1 MKKIQLL
8 ICFFIFQNNLISQEN
23 IRIQATILEIG
34 SLSPLPFVNVEFKN
48 KNIKTVS
55 DVNGKIS
62 LLYDER
68 MIQENDTLLIY
79 KLNYK
84 RITVTANQ
92 LYKLLKNTDK
102 IYLEPLLTKSLK
114 GNSYL
119 RGNVY
124 DKSGFVK
131 NASIKV
137 KNTLKETFTDK
148 NGDFRIKVNKNDI
161 IIVSYLDMVE
171 KEVMI
176 ADKENISIELQ
187 PNQQLLDEIII
198 ISKRKEKEKEKYI
211 NTGWGIRKLNSLGSG
226 QIITSKDIKATDIG
240 LETILRGEFAG
251 LRVTRNQFSESIYLL
266 RGQRAKIVIDGSIY
280 SQDDN
285 LTIPYI
291 DPQNIENIVVLKSLS
306 SSTLYGGPAI
316 IINTKKG
323 VLNIK
328 KNKKI
333 YSALVEGNDYKDPVS
348 ISINRNG
355 KSRNII
361 DLEKAITYKEA
372 LSIYR
377 NQINND
383 NLIQYLIETA
393 TYFKKWN
400 ADKTSE
406 ILLKIRKLAPNNIK
420 ALRTIAFKFE
430 ELKMFD
436 QAKMIYQEIAVLQ
449 PAKAQVY
456 RDLSHIY
463 QLTGNYKDAMSLYNK
478 ILNNEIKNIDF
489 TGLIDPI
496 YSEMRHLLSKHR
508 TKIDFTKIPQ
518 ELLTADFKY
527 DVRIVF
533 EWNDP
538 STEFEIQFV
547 NPKKK
552 FYIWKHTILENR
564 ELLINEIEKGYNM
577 KEFIIDDSVKEEWL
591 INLEG
596 INNGKYLTNP
606 TYLKYSVYRNYGL
619 ENETVKVK
627 VINLNNIKNKIE
639 LFKL

>member
-8 ICFFIFQNNLISQEN
+8 ICLFIFQNNLFSQEN

-34 SLSPLPFVNVEFKN
+34 SSSPLPFVNVEFKN

-198 ISKRKEKEKEKYI
+198 ISKRKEKEKDIYI

-226 QIITSKDIKATDIG
+226 EIITSKDIKATDIG

-280 SQDDN
+280 TQDDN

-316 IINTKKG
+316 IINTKTG

-361 DLEKAITYKEA
+361 DLEKASTYKEA

-406 ILLKIRKLAPNNIK
+406 ILLKIKKLAPNNIK

-463 QLTGNYKDAMSLYNK
+463 QLTGNYKEAMSLYNK

-496 YSEMRHLLSKHR
+496 YSELRHLLSKHR
-508 TKIDFTKIPQ
+508 TKIDFTKVPQ

-538 STEFEIQFV
+538 SSEFEIQFV
-547 NPKKK
+547 NPEKK

-564 ELLINEIEKGYNM
+564 EQLINEIEEGYNM
-577 KEFIIDDSVKEEWL
+577 KEFIIDDSVKEEWI

-596 INNGKYLTNP
+596 INNEKYLTNP
-606 TYLKYSVYRNYGL
+606 TYLKYSIYRNYGV
-619 ENETVKVK
+619 ENETVQVK
-627 VINLNNIKNKIE
+627 VINLNNIKNKIK

>member
-8 ICFFIFQNNLISQEN
+8 ICLFIFQNNLFSQEN

-34 SLSPLPFVNVEFKN
+34 SSSPLPFVNVEFKN

-102 IYLEPLLTKSLK
+102 IYLEPLLAKSLK

-119 RGNVY
+119 KGNVY

-161 IIVSYLDMVE
+161 IIVSYLDMEE

-198 ISKRKEKEKEKYI
+198 ISKRKEKEKDIYI

-291 DPQNIENIVVLKSLS
+291 DPENIENIVVLKSLS
-306 SSTLYGGPAI
+306 SSALYGGPAI

-348 ISINRNG
+348 ISNNRNG

-393 TYFKKWN
+393 AYFKKWN

-406 ILLKIRKLAPNNIK
+406 ILLNIKKLAPNNIK

-430 ELKMFD
+430 ELKMYD

-463 QLTGNYKDAMSLYNK
+463 QKTGNYKDAMSLYDK
-478 ILNNEIKNIDF
+478 ILNNEIKDIDF
-489 TGLIDPI
+489 TGLLDPI
-496 YSEMRHLLSKHR
+496 YSELRHLLSKHR
-508 TKIDFTKIPQ
+508 TKIDFTKVPQ

-577 KEFIIDDSVKEEWL
+577 KEFIIDDSVKEEWI
-591 INLEG
+591 INLEA

-606 TYLKYSVYRNYGL
+606 TYLKYSIYRNYGL
-619 ENETVKVK
+619 ENEEVQVK
-627 VINLNNIKNKIE
+627 VINLNNLNNKIK

>member
-1 MKKIQLL
+1 
-8 ICFFIFQNNLISQEN
+8 
-23 IRIQATILEIG
+23 
-34 SLSPLPFVNVEFKN
+34 
-48 KNIKTVS
+48 
-55 DVNGKIS
+55 
-62 LLYDER
+62 
-68 MIQENDTLLIY
+68 
-79 KLNYK
+79 
-84 RITVTANQ
+84 
-92 LYKLLKNTDK
+92 
-102 IYLEPLLTKSLK
+102 
-114 GNSYL
+114 
-119 RGNVY
+119 
-124 DKSGFVK
+124 
-131 NASIKV
+131 
-137 KNTLKETFTDK
+137 
-148 NGDFRIKVNKNDI
+148 
-161 IIVSYLDMVE
+161 
-171 KEVMI
+171 
-176 ADKENISIELQ
+176 
-187 PNQQLLDEIII
+187 
-198 ISKRKEKEKEKYI
+198 
-211 NTGWGIRKLNSLGSG
+211 
-226 QIITSKDIKATDIG
+226 
-240 LETILRGEFAG
+240 
-251 LRVTRNQFSESIYLL
+251 L

-333 YSALVEGNDYKDPVS
+333 YSALVEGNDYKEPVS
-348 ISINRNG
+348 ISNNRNG

-361 DLEKAITYKEA
+361 NLEKASTYKEA
-372 LSIYR
+372 LGIYR

-393 TYFKKWN
+393 AYFKKWN

-406 ILLKIRKLAPNNIK
+406 ILLKIKKLAPYNIK

-430 ELKMFD
+430 ELKMYD

-463 QLTGNYKDAMSLYNK
+463 QLTGNYKDAMSLYDK
-478 ILNNEIKNIDF
+478 ILNNEIKDIDF
-489 TGLIDPI
+489 TGLLDPI
-496 YSEMRHLLSKHR
+496 YSELRHLLSKHR
-508 TKIDFTKIPQ
+508 TKIDFTKVPQ
-518 ELLTADFKY
+518 ELLNSDFKY

-577 KEFIIDDSVKEEWL
+577 KEFIIDDSVKEEWI

-606 TYLKYSVYRNYGL
+606 TYLKYSIYRNYGL
-619 ENETVKVK
+619 ENEEVKVK
-627 VINLNNIKNKIE
+627 VINLNNIKNKIK

>member
-1 MKKIQLL
+1 M
-8 ICFFIFQNNLISQEN
+8 
-23 IRIQATILEIG
+23 
-34 SLSPLPFVNVEFKN
+34 
-48 KNIKTVS
+48 
-55 DVNGKIS
+55 
-62 LLYDER
+62 
-68 MIQENDTLLIY
+68 
-79 KLNYK
+79 
-84 RITVTANQ
+84 
-92 LYKLLKNTDK
+92 
-102 IYLEPLLTKSLK
+102 
-114 GNSYL
+114 
-119 RGNVY
+119 
-124 DKSGFVK
+124 
-131 NASIKV
+131 
-137 KNTLKETFTDK
+137 
-148 NGDFRIKVNKNDI
+148 
-161 IIVSYLDMVE
+161 
-171 KEVMI
+171 
-176 ADKENISIELQ
+176 
-187 PNQQLLDEIII
+187 
-198 ISKRKEKEKEKYI
+198 
-211 NTGWGIRKLNSLGSG
+211 
-226 QIITSKDIKATDIG
+226 
-240 LETILRGEFAG
+240 
-251 LRVTRNQFSESIYLL
+251 

-280 SQDDN
+280 TQDDN

-355 KSRNII
+355 KNRNII
-361 DLEKAITYKEA
+361 DLEKASTYKEA

-430 ELKMFD
+430 ELKMYD
-436 QAKMIYQEIAVLQ
+436 QAKIIYQEIAVLQ

-463 QLTGNYKDAMSLYNK
+463 QLTGNYKDAMSLYDM
-478 ILNNEIKNIDF
+478 ILNNEIKDIDF
-489 TGLIDPI
+489 TGLLDPI
-496 YSEMRHLLSKHR
+496 YSELRHLLSKHR
-508 TKIDFTKIPQ
+508 TKIDFTKVPQ

-547 NPKKK
+547 NPEKK

-564 ELLINEIEKGYNM
+564 EQLINEIEEGYNM
-577 KEFIIDDSVKEEWL
+577 KEFIIDDSVKEEWI

-596 INNGKYLTNP
+596 INNEKYLTSP
-606 TYLKYSVYRNYGL
+606 TYLKYSIYRNYGL
-619 ENETVKVK
+619 ENETVQVK
-627 VINLNNIKNKIE
+627 VINLNNIKNKIK

>member
-1 MKKIQLL
+1 MKKIQFL
-8 ICFFIFQNNLISQEN
+8 ICLFIFQSNLFSQEN

-34 SLSPLPFVNVEFKN
+34 SSSTLPFVNVEFKN

-55 DVNGKIS
+55 DINGKIS

-114 GNSYL
+114 RNSYL

-124 DKSGFVK
+124 DKSGFVQ

-148 NGDFRIKVNKNDI
+148 NGDFKIEVNKNDI
-161 IIVSYLDMVE
+161 IIVNYLDMLQ
-171 KEVMI
+171 KEVFV
-176 ADKENISIELQ
+176 ADKKNISVELQ

-211 NTGWGIRKLNSLGSG
+211 NTGFGIRKLNSLGSG
-226 QIITSKDIKATDIG
+226 KVVTSKDIKATDIG

-251 LRVTRNQFSESIYLL
+251 LRVTRNQYGEFLYLV
-266 RGQRAKIVIDGSIY
+266 RGQKAKIVIDGSIY
-280 SQDDN
+280 TQDDN

-306 SSTLYGGPAI
+306 SSTMYGGPAI
-316 IINTKKG
+316 LINTKRG
-323 VLNIK
+323 VINIK

-333 YSALVEGNDYKDPVS
+333 YSALVLGNDYKEAISVS
-348 ISINRNG
+348 SNRNE
-355 KSRNII
+355 KSRYII
-361 DLEKAITYKEA
+361 ELEKADTFKEA

-383 NLIQYLIETA
+383 NLITYLIETA
-393 TYFKKWN
+393 AYFKKWDI
-400 ADKTSE
+400 DKTSE
-406 ILLKIRKLAPNNIK
+406 ILLRIKKMAPNNIK
-420 ALRTIAFKFE
+420 ALKTIAFKFE
-430 ELKMFD
+430 ELKMYE

-449 PAKAQVY
+449 PAKAQIY

-463 QLTGNYKDAMSLYNK
+463 QLTGNYKDAMSIYNK
-478 ILNNEIKNIDF
+478 ILNNEIKDIDF
-489 TGLIDPI
+489 TGLLNPI

-508 TKIDFTKIPQ
+508 TKIDFTKVPQ

-538 STEFEIQFV
+538 SSEFEIQFV

-564 ELLINEIEKGYNM
+564 EQLINEIEKGYNM
-577 KEFIIDDSVKEEWL
+577 KEFIIDDSVKEEWI

-596 INNGKYLTNP
+596 INNEKYLTNP
-606 TYLKYSVYRNYGL
+606 TYLKYSIYRNYGL
-619 ENETVKVK
+619 ESETVEVK
-627 VINLNNIKNKIE
+627 VINLNDIKNKIK

>member
-226 QIITSKDIKATDIG
+226 EIITSKDIKATDIG

-280 SQDDN
+280 TQDDN

>member
-8 ICFFIFQNNLISQEN
+8 ICLFIFQNNLFSQEN

-34 SLSPLPFVNVEFKN
+34 SSSPLPFVNVEFKN

-102 IYLEPLLTKSLK
+102 IYLEPLLAKSLK

-161 IIVSYLDMVE
+161 IIVSYLDMEE

-198 ISKRKEKEKEKYI
+198 ISKRKEKEKDIYI

-226 QIITSKDIKATDIG
+226 EIITSKDIKATDIG

-251 LRVTRNQFSESIYLL
+251 LRVTRNKFSESIYLL

-316 IINTKKG
+316 IINTKTG

-348 ISINRNG
+348 ISNNRNG
-355 KSRNII
+355 KSRNIL

-372 LSIYR
+372 LGIYR

-393 TYFKKWN
+393 VYFKKWN

-406 ILLKIRKLAPNNIK
+406 ILLKIKKLAPNNIK

-430 ELKMFD
+430 ELKMYD

-463 QLTGNYKDAMSLYNK
+463 QLTGNYKDAMSLYDM
-478 ILNNEIKNIDF
+478 ILNNEIKDIDF
-489 TGLIDPI
+489 TGLLDPI
-496 YSEMRHLLSKHR
+496 YSELRHLLSKHR
-508 TKIDFTKIPQ
+508 TKIDFTKVPQ

-527 DVRIVF
+527 DVRIVI

-538 STEFEIQFV
+538 SSEFEIQFV
-547 NPKKK
+547 NPEKK

-564 ELLINEIEKGYNM
+564 EQLINEIEEGYNM
-577 KEFIIDDSVKEEWL
+577 KEFIIDDSVKEEWI
-591 INLEG
+591 INLEV
-596 INNGKYLTNP
+596 INNEKYLTNP
-606 TYLKYSVYRNYGL
+606 TYLKYSIYRNYGL

-627 VINLNNIKNKIE
+627 VINLNNLNNKIK

>member
-34 SLSPLPFVNVEFKN
+34 SSSPLPFVNVEFKN

-280 SQDDN
+280 TQDDN

>member
-8 ICFFIFQNNLISQEN
+8 ICLFIFQNNLFSQEN

-34 SLSPLPFVNVEFKN
+34 SSSPLPFVNVEFKN

-102 IYLEPLLTKSLK
+102 IYLEPLLAKSLK

-161 IIVSYLDMVE
+161 IIVSYLDMEE

-198 ISKRKEKEKEKYI
+198 ISKRKEKEKDIYI

-226 QIITSKDIKATDIG
+226 EIITSKDIKATDIG

-316 IINTKKG
+316 IINTKTG

-348 ISINRNG
+348 ISNNRNG
-355 KSRNII
+355 KSRNIL

-372 LSIYR
+372 LGIYR

-393 TYFKKWN
+393 VYFKKWN

-406 ILLKIRKLAPNNIK
+406 ILLKIKKLAPNNIK

-430 ELKMFD
+430 ELKMYD

-463 QLTGNYKDAMSLYNK
+463 QLTGNYKDAMSLYDM
-478 ILNNEIKNIDF
+478 ILNNEIKDIDF
-489 TGLIDPI
+489 TGLLDPI
-496 YSEMRHLLSKHR
+496 YSELRHLLSKHR
-508 TKIDFTKIPQ
+508 TKIDFTKVPQ

-527 DVRIVF
+527 DVRIVI

-538 STEFEIQFV
+538 SSEFEIQFV
-547 NPKKK
+547 NPEKK

-564 ELLINEIEKGYNM
+564 EQLINEIEEGYNM
-577 KEFIIDDSVKEEWL
+577 KEFIIDDSVKEEWI
-591 INLEG
+591 INLEV
-596 INNGKYLTNP
+596 INNEKYLTNP
-606 TYLKYSVYRNYGL
+606 TYLKYSIYRNYGL

-627 VINLNNIKNKIE
+627 VINLNNLNNKIK

>member
-8 ICFFIFQNNLISQEN
+8 ICLFIFQNNLFSQEN

-34 SLSPLPFVNVEFKN
+34 SSSPLPFVNVEFKS

-84 RITVTANQ
+84 RITVTAKQ

-114 GNSYL
+114 VNSYL

-124 DKSGFVK
+124 DKSGFVQ
-131 NASIKV
+131 NANIKV

-148 NGDFRIKVNKNDI
+148 NGDFKIKVNKNDI

-176 ADKENISIELQ
+176 ADKENISIELE

-240 LETILRGEFAG
+240 LENILRGEFAG
-251 LRVTRNQFSESIYLL
+251 LRVTRNRFGDFIYLL

-285 LTIPYI
+285 LTIPYV

-306 SSTLYGGPAI
+306 SSALYGGPAI
-316 IINTKKG
+316 IINTKTG

-333 YSALVEGNDYKDPVS
+333 YSALVEGNDYKEPVS
-348 ISINRNG
+348 ISSDRNR
-355 KSRNII
+355 KSKNII
-361 DLEKAITYKEA
+361 DLEKASTYKKA

-377 NQINND
+377 NQINNE

-393 TYFKKWN
+393 AYFKKWN

-406 ILLKIRKLAPNNIK
+406 ILLKIKKLAPNNIK
-420 ALRTIAFKFE
+420 VLRTIAFKFE
-430 ELKMFD
+430 ELKMYN

-463 QLTGNYKDAMSLYNK
+463 QLTENYKDAMSLYDK
-478 ILNNEIKNIDF
+478 ILNNEIKDIDF
-489 TGLIDPI
+489 TGLLDPI
-496 YSEMRHLLSKHR
+496 YSELRHLLSKHR
-508 TKIDFTKIPQ
+508 TKIDFSKVPQ

-547 NPKKK
+547 NPKNK

-564 ELLINEIEKGYNM
+564 ELLINEIEEGYNM
-577 KEFIIDDSVKEEWL
+577 KEFIIDDSVKEEWI

-596 INNGKYLTNP
+596 INNEKHLTNP
-606 TYLKYSVYRNYGL
+606 TYIKYSIYRNYGL

-627 VINLNNIKNKIE
+627 VINLNNIKNKIK

>member
-198 ISKRKEKEKEKYI
+198 ISKRKEKEKDIYI

-280 SQDDN
+280 TQDDN

-348 ISINRNG
+348 ISNNRNG
-355 KSRNII
+355 KNRNII
-361 DLEKAITYKEA
+361 DLEKAGTYKKA

-508 TKIDFTKIPQ
+508 TKIDFTKVPQ

>member
-23 IRIQATILEIG
+23 IRIQANILEIG
-34 SLSPLPFVNVEFKN
+34 SSSPLPFVNVEFKN

-102 IYLEPLLTKSLK
+102 IYLEPLLAKSLK

-198 ISKRKEKEKEKYI
+198 ISKRKEKEKDIYI

-226 QIITSKDIKATDIG
+226 EIITSKDIKATDIG

-280 SQDDN
+280 TQDDN

-291 DPQNIENIVVLKSLS
+291 DPQNIENIVILKSLS

-361 DLEKAITYKEA
+361 DLEKASTYKEA

-383 NLIQYLIETA
+383 NLMQYLIETA

-430 ELKMFD
+430 ELKMYD

-463 QLTGNYKDAMSLYNK
+463 QLTGNYKDAMSLYNM

-577 KEFIIDDSVKEEWL
+577 KEFIIDDSVKEEWI

-596 INNGKYLTNP
+596 INNEKYLTNP
-606 TYLKYSVYRNYGL
+606 TYLKYSIYRNYGL

-627 VINLNNIKNKIE
+627 VINLNNIKNKIK

>member
-148 NGDFRIKVNKNDI
+148 NGDFKIKVNKNDI

-280 SQDDN
+280 TQDDN

>member
-8 ICFFIFQNNLISQEN
+8 ICLFIFQNNLFSQEN

-34 SLSPLPFVNVEFKN
+34 SSSPLPFVNVEFKN

-102 IYLEPLLTKSLK
+102 IYLEPLLAKSLK

-161 IIVSYLDMVE
+161 IIVSYLDMEE

-198 ISKRKEKEKEKYI
+198 ISKRKEKEKDIYI

-226 QIITSKDIKATDIG
+226 EIITSKDIKATDIG

-251 LRVTRNQFSESIYLL
+251 LRVTRNKFSESIYLL

-280 SQDDN
+280 TQDDN

-316 IINTKKG
+316 IINTKTG

-348 ISINRNG
+348 ISNNRNG
-355 KSRNII
+355 KSRNIL

-372 LSIYR
+372 LGIYR

-393 TYFKKWN
+393 VYFKKWN

-406 ILLKIRKLAPNNIK
+406 ILLKIKKLAPNNIK

-430 ELKMFD
+430 ELKMYD

-463 QLTGNYKDAMSLYNK
+463 QLTGNYKDAMSLYDM
-478 ILNNEIKNIDF
+478 ILNNEIKDIDF
-489 TGLIDPI
+489 TGLLDPI
-496 YSEMRHLLSKHR
+496 YSELRHLLSKHR
-508 TKIDFTKIPQ
+508 TKIDFTKVPQ

-527 DVRIVF
+527 DVRIVI

-538 STEFEIQFV
+538 SSEFEIQFV
-547 NPKKK
+547 NPEKK

-564 ELLINEIEKGYNM
+564 EQLINEIEEGYNM
-577 KEFIIDDSVKEEWL
+577 KEFIIDDSVKEEWI
-591 INLEG
+591 INLEV
-596 INNGKYLTNP
+596 INNEKYLTNP
-606 TYLKYSVYRNYGL
+606 TYLKYSIYRNYGL

-627 VINLNNIKNKIE
+627 VINLNNLNNKIK

>member
-8 ICFFIFQNNLISQEN
+8 ICLFIFQNNLFSQEN

-34 SLSPLPFVNVEFKN
+34 SSSPLPFVNVEFKN

-176 ADKENISIELQ
+176 ADKKNISIELQ

-198 ISKRKEKEKEKYI
+198 ISKRKEKEKDIYI

-280 SQDDN
+280 TQDDN

-348 ISINRNG
+348 ISSDRNR

-372 LSIYR
+372 LGIYR

-393 TYFKKWN
+393 AYFKKWN

-406 ILLKIRKLAPNNIK
+406 ILLKIKKLAPNNIK

-463 QLTGNYKDAMSLYNK
+463 QLTGNYKDAMSLYDK
-478 ILNNEIKNIDF
+478 ILNNEIKEIDF
-489 TGLIDPI
+489 TGLLDPI
-496 YSEMRHLLSKHR
+496 YSELRHLLSKHR
-508 TKIDFTKIPQ
+508 TKIDFSKIPQ

-538 STEFEIQFV
+538 SSEFEIQFV

-564 ELLINEIEKGYNM
+564 EQLINEIEEGYNM
-577 KEFIIDDSVKEEWL
+577 KEFIIDDSVKEEWI

-596 INNGKYLTNP
+596 INNEKYLTNP
-606 TYLKYSVYRNYGL
+606 TYLKYSIYRNYGL
-619 ENETVKVK
+619 ENETVQVK
-627 VINLNNIKNKIE
+627 VINLNKIKNKIK